1 MELFGIILS
10 VPAAFVAS
18 TIYSFLLANIVLRLE
33 PLRRL
38 MFAVSVAVLAAIAL
52 EATLLVTL
60 GAVRVRELAGP
71 WFYAVHLLLFVLG
84 TPALA
89 NVIVLRPRPKYFRSW
104 FVAVPPCTVLALG
117 LVLMQYAV
125 SEALYGIDGHDG
137 PFRGDPLSISRSQ
150 ISDREEFE
158 LFADSATLDF
168 RASVTP

>member
-18 TIYSFLLANIVLRLE
+18 TIYSFLLAKIVLRLE

-38 MFAVSVAVLAAIAL
+38 MFAVSVAVLGAIAL
-52 EATLLVTL
+52 EVTLVVTL

-89 NVIVLRPRPKYFRSW
+89 NVIVLKPRPKYFSW
-104 FVAVPPCTVLALG
+104 FVAVPFCTVLALG

-125 SEALYGIDGHDG
+125 SEALYGIDGQKER
-137 PFRGDPLSISRSQ
+137 FRGDPLSISRSR
-150 ISDREEFE
+150 ISEVAVEAE
-158 LFADSATLDF
+158 LVPPQ
-168 RASVTP
+168 RAKALLKEAMS